1 MIRGGC
7 VLSCSLKH
15 GVDRT
20 VYGILLEG
28 ELVGALIPSVNEH
41 FNTCKSVCQ
50 IWSLYENIFRKSVLK
65 KNEVLDA
72 I

>member
-41 FNTCKSVCQ
+41 FNNCIAYVRFGVCMK
-50 IWSLYENIFRKSVLK
+50 IFLENQF
-65 KNEVLDA
+65 
-72 I
+72 

>member
-20 VYGILLEG
+20 LYGILLEG

-41 FNTCKSVCQ
+41 FNTCIAYVRFGVCMK
-50 IWSLYENIFRKSVLK
+50 IFLENQF
-65 KNEVLDA
+65 
-72 I
+72 